1 MISYEDIQNEFQFPK
16 GTVLIV
22 DDQQDNVRLLFD
34 ILKKEGYG
42 VRIAT
47 SGASAL
53 TSMKRKPSDL
63 VLLDILMPNMDGYEV
78 CERLKQDKSLA
89 NIPVIFISA
98 LNETIDKVRSFA
110 VGGVDFIHKP
120 FQAEEVVARVNTH
133 NNLHQ
138 LRCHL
143 AKQNTLLKESQEKLE
158 SSLEDRT
165 LQIYNINKELKEEI
179 KERQRVEKEL
189 RESEERFRRIFDH
202 ASIGL
207 CLLDGYRNIM
217 LVNSTLS
224 VSLGYSANELVQK
237 KITDIVF
244 KEDLSTLQDGINQLE
259 KHQRK
264 TFGAEINCYR
274 KDRQLV
280 PILMGCILL
289 WDIEGKPMNFVIYMQ
304 DTSKI
309 KSLQNQLRHAQKM
322 EAIGT
327 FSSGIAHDF
336 NNILSIILGYA
347 DISRMNYITNN
358 QPALECNSKIMQ
370 AGERAKQLIQQLL
383 TFCRTSDQGLTD
395 LKLSP
400 LIKEIFQLL
409 KSTISTSIEL
419 KLEIKTDSDI
429 IRANPDLIYQISM
442 NLSGNA
448 AYAMQG
454 SGGELIISLEDLIVN
469 DQQLS
474 EFQYLTNGEYVK
486 LTFRDTGIGMS
497 EQAQERAFEPYF
509 TTKPVG
515 EGTGLGLSVVH
526 GIVKELKGDIR
537 LKSQSGQGSIFELIF
552 PKVKQISQEENHAV
566 ENNSIPTGQER
577 ILFVDDEPELAE
589 INRRMLDKLGY
600 EVHTETDSINA
611 LERFKKAPESFDV
624 VIADLVMP
632 KKMGD
637 ELAEEILVIRPDI
650 PIIICSG
657 FNEPRTEER
666 LKKIG
671 IRKMIMKPILMV
683 ELAVSL
689 RNVIDQSNNVTPS
702 NKIDPEWDFNQ
713 T

>member
-1 MISYEDIQNEFQFPK
+1 MISYEDIQNEFQVPK

-34 ILKKEGYG
+34 ILKEEGYG

-47 SGASAL
+47 SGISAL
-53 TSMKRKPSDL
+53 TSIKRKPPDL

-78 CERLKQDKSLA
+78 CEQLKQDRPSA

-98 LNETIDKVRSFA
+98 LNETIDTVRSFA

-120 FQAEEVVARVNTH
+120 FQTEEVIARVNTH
-133 NNLHQ
+133 YNLFQ
-138 LRCHL
+138 LRRHL
-143 AKQNTLLKESQEKLE
+143 AEQNTRLKESQEKLE

-165 LQIYNINKELKEEI
+165 LEIYNINKELKEEI
-179 KERQRVEKEL
+179 KERQRVDKEL
-189 RESEERFRRIFDH
+189 RESEEKFRSIFDY

-217 LVNSTLS
+217 LVNPTLAIL
-224 VSLGYSANELVQK
+224 LGYRTNELVQK
-237 KITDIVF
+237 KFTDIIF
-244 KEDLSTLQDGINQLE
+244 EEDLLTVQNSINQLE

-264 TFGAEINCYR
+264 TFGIEISCYG

-280 PILMGCILL
+280 PVLMGCILL
-289 WDIEGKPMNFVIYMQ
+289 WDVEGKPRNFVIYMQ

-309 KSLQNQLRHAQKM
+309 KSLQKQLRHAQKM

-347 DISRMNYITNN
+347 DISRMNYITHN
-358 QPALECNSKIMQ
+358 QPALECNRKIMQ

-383 TFCRTSDQGLTD
+383 TFSRTSDQGLTD
-395 LKLSP
+395 IKLSP
-400 LIKEIFQLL
+400 LIKEISQLL
-409 KSTISTSIEL
+409 KSTIPPSIKL
-419 KLEIKTDSDI
+419 KLETKTDSDM

-442 NLSGNA
+442 NLSSNA
-448 AYAMQG
+448 VYAMQG
-454 SGGELIISLEDLIVN
+454 SGGVLTISLEDLVV
-469 DQQLS
+469 DKQQLS
-474 EFQYLTNGEYVK
+474 EFRNLANGEYVK
-486 LTFRDTGIGMS
+486 ITFRDTGMGMS
-497 EQAQERAFEPYF
+497 QQAKERAFEPYF

-526 GIVKELKGDIR
+526 GIVKELNGDIR
-537 LKSQSGQGSIFELIF
+537 LESQSGRGSIFELIF
-552 PKVKQISQEENHAV
+552 PKINRIRQDEDTSV
-566 ENNSIPTGQER
+566 ESMIIPTGQER
-577 ILFVDDEPELAE
+577 ILFVDDEPELVE
-589 INRRMLDKLGY
+589 INRRMLDELGY
-600 EVHTETDSINA
+600 NVHTETDSIKA
-611 LERFKKAPESFDV
+611 LKQFKKAPESFDV

-632 KKMGD
+632 KMMGD

-657 FNEPRTEER
+657 FNEPKTEER
-666 LKKIG
+666 LQKIG
-671 IRKMIMKPILMV
+671 IKKMIMKPILIV

-689 RNVIDQSNNVTPS
+689 RIVLDQSS
-702 NKIDPEWDFNQ
+702 I
-713 T
+713 